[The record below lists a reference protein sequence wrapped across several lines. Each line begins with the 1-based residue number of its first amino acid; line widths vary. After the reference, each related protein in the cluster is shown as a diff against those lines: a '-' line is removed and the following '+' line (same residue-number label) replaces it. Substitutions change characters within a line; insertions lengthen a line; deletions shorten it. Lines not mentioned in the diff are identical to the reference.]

1 MGACRPHA
9 AAHCP
14 PKHAAATAAGGSR
27 PLQPAVPAGPSHPA
41 AAAAYPLLALLIL
54 CLGAGVT
61 SFSGMGSLGGSG
73 MLTPPITPA
82 GAARG
87 LSKTRLFVVVHKV
100 GWIGVLQELGL
111 GAMLHLWWSVVR
123 AL

>member
-1 MGACRPHA
+1 ML
-9 AAHCP
+9 
-14 PKHAAATAAGGSR
+14 TFGSFR
-27 PLQPAVPAGPSHPA
+27 HT
-41 AAAAYPLLALLIL
+41 
-54 CLGAGVT
+54 GVT

-100 GWIGVLQELGL
+100 
-111 GAMLHLWWSVVR
+111 SN
-123 AL
+123 